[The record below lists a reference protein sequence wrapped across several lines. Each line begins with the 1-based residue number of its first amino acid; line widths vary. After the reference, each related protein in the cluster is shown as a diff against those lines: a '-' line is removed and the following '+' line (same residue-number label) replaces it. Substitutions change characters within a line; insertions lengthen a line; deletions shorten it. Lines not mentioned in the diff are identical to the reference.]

1 MKKAE
6 LIKCFEED
14 KAHRKLKDEVEKI
27 VKDLNKVG
35 VMKAYAGVE
44 ESSFYVID
52 SEYHIF
58 YDKKHITIKKVEQD
72 PWLPDYYVIS
82 GGGSRKK
89 SYCYNFKQMETDIK
103 EKLLGNRC

>member
-14 KAHRKLKDEVEKI
+14 KAQRELKDEVEKI
-27 VKDLNKVG
+27 VKELNRAG
-35 VMKAYAGVE
+35 VTKAYAGVE

-58 YDKKHITIKKVEQD
+58 YGKKHITIKKEEQD
-72 PWLPDYYVIS
+72 PWLPDYYIIR
-82 GGGSRKK
+82 GGSHKK
-89 SYCYNFKQMETDIK
+89 SYCYNFKQMEIDIK
-103 EKLLGNRC
+103 ERLLK

>member
-14 KAHRKLKDEVEKI
+14 KAHRDMKDEIEKI
-27 VKDLNKVG
+27 VNELNKASTT
-35 VMKAYAGVE
+35 KAYAGVE

-58 YDKKHITIKKVEQD
+58 YGKKHLTIKKELQD
-72 PWLPDYYVIS
+72 PWLPDYYIVS

-103 EKLLGNRC
+103 ERLLK

>member
-1 MKKAE
+1 MKKEE
-6 LIKCFEED
+6 LIKCFEND
-14 KAHRKLKDEVEKI
+14 KAQRELKNKVEKI
-27 VKDLNKVG
+27 VKELNKNG
-35 VMKAYAGVE
+35 NIKAYAGVE

-58 YDKKHITIKKVEQD
+58 YGKKHVTIKKVFQD
-72 PWLPDYYVIS
+72 PWLPNYYIIS

-103 EKLLGNRC
+103 EKLLN